1 MPHATGLP
9 DFDAL
14 WDYAQPAQ
22 TEARFRELL
31 PAAQTSGDRDY
42 HLQLLTQIARAQCLQ
57 KNYDAAHATLDHVR
71 GLLTDD
77 LSTVRVRYL
86 LERGRIFNDTARHA
100 EARECFLKAWD
111 LAREVRQDGYA
122 VDAAH
127 MMGVLPP
134 AERAMEWNLRATEY
148 AKASSNPAARRWL
161 GTLLNNI
168 GWTYHQMGRHADAL
182 PVFEDALAFRKEQG
196 NPGPIRIARYAIAK
210 THRLLGEVEAALKEQ
225 QALQG
230 ECERAGEPDGYTH
243 EEIAE
248 CLLAL
253 GRDAEAKPEFAA
265 AYKLLSKDPW
275 FPPGEP
281 QRLERMK
288 QLGGIA

>member
-9 DFDAL
+9 DFNAL
-14 WDYAQPAQ
+14 WDYAQPEQ
-22 TEARFRELL
+22 TEDRFRELL
-31 PAAQTSGDRDY
+31 PAAQSSGDRDY

-71 GLLTDD
+71 GLMTDD

-86 LERGRIFNDTARHA
+86 LERGRIFNDTGKHADARD
-100 EARECFLKAWD
+100 RFLKAWD
-111 LAREVRQDGYA
+111 LAREGRLDGYA

-127 MMGVLPP
+127 MLGILPP
-134 AERAMEWNLRATEY
+134 PDEAMAWNLRAMEY
-148 AKASSNPAARRWL
+148 AKASTDPAARKWL

-168 GWTYHQMGRHADAL
+168 GWTYHQMGRYADAL
-182 PVFEDALAFRKEQG
+182 AVFEDALAFRKEQG
-196 NPGPIRIARYAIAK
+196 KSGPIRIARYAIAK
-210 THRLLGEVEAALKEQ
+210 THRLLGRVDEALAEQ
-225 QALQG
+225 QAILG
-230 ECERAGEPDGYTH
+230 ESQRAGEPDGYIH

-253 GRDAEAKPEFAA
+253 NRPAEAKLAFAA

-281 QRLERMK
+281 ARLERMK
-288 QLGGIA
+288 TLGGIA